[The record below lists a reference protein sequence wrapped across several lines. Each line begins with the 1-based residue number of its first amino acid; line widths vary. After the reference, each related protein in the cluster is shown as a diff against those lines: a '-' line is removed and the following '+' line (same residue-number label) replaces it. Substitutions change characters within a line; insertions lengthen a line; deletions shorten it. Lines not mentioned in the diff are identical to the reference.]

1 MVDLLP
7 ALLDF
12 VELDEPL
19 LVRAQRARAAAAS
32 FARVAADMGRRRPS
46 VLVAADE
53 EEPLA
58 VPVLPP
64 VVPPRPPPKSELSR
78 FSSDWICSRSET
90 ASFNFSSD
98 KSMRPSYAKRTLVQQ
113 SSGCYSWRWVKI
125 VRSRQS
131 YLCYLSSRG
140 QLAQR

>member
-1 MVDLLP
+1 MRAAHRALIISERRLLPSGVIPPPRFFDLEDFVDVVDLLP
-7 ALLDF
+7 VLLDF

-53 EEPLA
+53 EELLA
-58 VPVLPP
+58 VLVLPP
-64 VVPPRPPPKSELSR
+64 VLPPRPPPKSELSR

-98 KSMRPSYAKRTLVQQ
+98 RSMRLSYAKRT
-113 SSGCYSWRWVKI
+113 
-125 VRSRQS
+125 
-131 YLCYLSSRG
+131 
-140 QLAQR
+140 